1 MGVRGGVARPC
12 GVRAGR
18 TLRDERRGQRGRT
31 AYNTGFPIPSRT
43 PSHGNEENR
52 P

>member
-1 MGVRGGVARPC
+1 MGVRRGVDRSC
-12 GVRAGR
+12 GVGAGGA
-18 TLRDERRGQRGRT
+18 LLDERRGLRGRT